1 MSSQRKAN
9 MDEKLLSR
17 AAELAAQPY
26 QIHVFPDETTEGK
39 PIYVAIVPDLPGCV
53 THGDTASEAK
63 AALVDVIVDFIYFML
78 EDGLEVPA
86 PVSFNTGASIQIG
99 DAVAGDESIK
109 PQTLGLERFS
119 ERAPRETAYRF
130 AYEFA

>member
-1 MSSQRKAN
+1 MSSQRNAN
-9 MDEKLLSR
+9 MNEKLLSR

-53 THGDTASEAK
+53 THGNTASEAK
-63 AALVDVIVDFIYFML
+63 TALADVIVDFIYYML

-86 PVSFNTGASIQIG
+86 PVPFTTDASIQIG

-109 PQTLGLERFS
+109 PQTLGLDRFS
-119 ERAPRETAYRF
+119 ERAPRATAYRF
-130 AYEFA
+130 SYEFV